1 VSAAAAAGR
10 RPGKADTRGEIVEAA
25 KRVFAA
31 KGYDG
36 ASLRAVAR
44 EAEVDPALVHHY
56 FDGKASLFVAAM
68 ALPFDPRDVPMHEH
82 PDAMAANGNAAA
94 GAPGLSAG
102 TMVIT
107 GFLTMWDHAEG
118 TGSSFTSCV
127 AGMAA
132 SVNVADAMR
141 EFVSERI
148 WEKRPANEGE
158 SEDMTRQRRALV
170 SSQLMGLAF
179 IRYILRVPPISTTT
193 PAEIAHWAGPTLDR
207 YMVGVIDEDPDSGSE
222 L

>member
-1 VSAAAAAGR
+1 MSAAAASAGR
-10 RPGKADTRGEIVEAA
+10 RPGNVDTKGEIVEAA

-44 EAEVDPALVHHY
+44 EADVDPALVHHY

-68 ALPFDPRDVPMHEH
+68 ALPFDPRAVTMHEH
-82 PDAMAANGNAAA
+82 SDA
-94 GAPGLSAG
+94 SASDSPSSPG

-118 TGSSFTSCV
+118 TGSSFASCV
-127 AGMAA
+127 AGMAQSA
-132 SVNVADAMR
+132 NVADAMR
-141 EFVSERI
+141 EFVVERI
-148 WEKRPANEGE
+148 WERTPVNEGE
-158 SEDMTRQRRALV
+158 NDDTTRQRRALV

-193 PAEIAHWAGPTLDR
+193 PEEIARWAGPTLDR
-207 YMVGVIDEDPDSGSE
+207 YMVGPLD
-222 L
+222 

>member
-1 VSAAAAAGR
+1 MSAAAAAAGR
-10 RPGKADTRGEIVEAA
+10 RPGNVDTRGQIIEAA
-25 KRVFAA
+25 KRVFAD
-31 KGYDG
+31 KGYEA

-68 ALPFDPRDVPMHEH
+68 ALPFDPRTVPVHEH
-82 PDAMAANGNAAA
+82 PDGTT
-94 GAPGLSAG
+94 SSTSVG

-118 TGSSFTSCV
+118 TGSSFASCV

-132 SVNVADAMR
+132 STNVADAMR
-141 EFVSERI
+141 EFVAERI
-148 WEKRPANEGE
+148 WEKTPVIEGE
-158 SEDMTRQRRALV
+158 SDEVTRQRRALV

-193 PAEIAHWAGPTLDR
+193 PEEIAGWAGPTLDR
-207 YMVGVIDEDPDSGSE
+207 YMVGPID
-222 L
+222 

>member
-1 VSAAAAAGR
+1 MSAAAAAGR
-10 RPGKADTRGEIVEAA
+10 RPGNVDTKGQIIDAA

-68 ALPFDPRDVPMHEH
+68 ALPFDPRTVAMHEH
-82 PDAMAANGNAAA
+82 PGVAD
-94 GAPGLSAG
+94 PGSSVG
-102 TMVIT
+102 SVVIT

-118 TGSSFTSCV
+118 TGSSFASCV

-132 SVNVADAMR
+132 STNVADAMR
-141 EFVSERI
+141 EFVAERI
-148 WEKRPANEGE
+148 WEKSPVNEGE
-158 SEDMTRQRRALV
+158 SDEVTRQRRALV

-193 PAEIAHWAGPTLDR
+193 PEEIARWAGPTLDR
-207 YMVGVIDEDPDSGSE
+207 YMVGPID
-222 L
+222 

>member
-1 VSAAAAAGR
+1 MSAAAAAAGR
-10 RPGKADTRGEIVEAA
+10 RPGNVDTKSEIVEAA

-44 EAEVDPALVHHY
+44 EAQVDPALVHHY

-68 ALPFDPRDVPMHEH
+68 ALPFDPRVIPLHELPATSSSTST
-82 PDAMAANGNAAA
+82 PDSAHGP
-94 GAPGLSAG
+94 GASPG

-118 TGSSFTSCV
+118 TGSSFASCV

-132 SVNVADAMR
+132 STSVADAMR
-141 EFVSERI
+141 EFVAERI
-148 WEKRPANEGE
+148 WDRSPVNEGE
-158 SEDMTRQRRALV
+158 SAETTRQRRALV

-193 PAEIAHWAGPTLDR
+193 PEEIARWAGPTLDR
-207 YMVGVIDEDPDSGSE
+207 YMMGAIDQIESV
-222 L
+222 

>member
-1 VSAAAAAGR
+1 MSAAAAAAGR
-10 RPGKADTRGEIVEAA
+10 RPGNVDTRGEIVEAA

-68 ALPFDPRDVPMHEH
+68 ALPFDPRTVPMHEH
-82 PDAMAANGNAAA
+82 PDVAD
-94 GAPGLSAG
+94 SSVG
-102 TMVIT
+102 TVVIT

-118 TGSSFTSCV
+118 TGSSFASCV

-132 SVNVADAMR
+132 STNVADAMR
-141 EFVSERI
+141 EFVADRI
-148 WEKRPANEGE
+148 WEKTPVNEGE
-158 SEDMTRQRRALV
+158 SDDMTRRRRALV

-193 PAEIAHWAGPTLDR
+193 PAEIARWAGPTLDR
-207 YMVGVIDEDPDSGSE
+207 YMVGPID
-222 L
+222 

>member
-1 VSAAAAAGR
+1 MRRRRRGR
-10 RPGKADTRGEIVEAA
+10 RPGNVDTRGQIIDAA

-68 ALPFDPRDVPMHEH
+68 ALPFDPRTVAMHEH
-82 PDAMAANGNAAA
+82 PDK
-94 GAPGLSAG
+94 SASTG
-102 TMVIT
+102 TLVIT
-107 GFLTMWDHAEG
+107 GFLSMWDHAEG
-118 TGSSFTSCV
+118 TGSSFAACV

-132 SVNVADAMR
+132 STNVADAMR
-141 EFVSERI
+141 EFVAERI
-148 WEKRPANEGE
+148 WEKSPSIEGE
-158 SEDMTRQRRALV
+158 SEDLTRQRRALV

-193 PAEIAHWAGPTLDR
+193 PEEIGRWAGPTLDR
-207 YMVGVIDEDPDSGSE
+207 YMVGHID
-222 L
+222 

>member
-1 VSAAAAAGR
+1 MSAAAAAGR
-10 RPGKADTRGEIVEAA
+10 RPGNADTRGEIVEAA

-44 EAEVDPALVHHY
+44 EAQVDPALVHHY

-68 ALPFDPRDVPMHEH
+68 ALPFDPRTVAQGHADPSS
-82 PDAMAANGNAAA
+82 DSGIGAM
-94 GAPGLSAG
+94 
-102 TMVIT
+102 VVT

-118 TGSSFTSCV
+118 TGSSFAACV

-132 SVNVADAMR
+132 SASVADAMR
-141 EFVSERI
+141 EFVAERV
-148 WEKRPANEGE
+148 WANSPVNEGE
-158 SEDMTRQRRALV
+158 SESMALQRRALV

-179 IRYILRVPPISTTT
+179 TRYILRVPPVSTAA
-193 PAEIAHWAGPTLDR
+193 PAEVAQWAGPTLDR
-207 YMVGVIDEDPDSGSE
+207 YMVGPID
-222 L
+222 